1 MTMVVCFTLSSAKDL
16 PSSMAEINL
25 HVTCSPSRSFLVAAS
40 SRFIANFNVL
50 AHARRA
56 PSVGNRIDDLLANP
70 FLQRERNV
78 EVPLEVLRPFACR
91 DQDDELRQLLLTDAL
106 KRS

>member
-1 MTMVVCFTLSSAKDL
+1 M
-16 PSSMAEINL
+16 
-25 HVTCSPSRSFLVAAS
+25 
-40 SRFIANFNVL
+40 
-50 AHARRA
+50 
-56 PSVGNRIDDLLANP
+56 DDLLANP